1 MKKKLCPSGILGL
14 RLEAGCNGHQ
24 RGDTIR
30 SDRCSAHLQLGFHF
44 CAGRFWQMEIP
55 LRYFIKQTYTRS
67 IFGFFF
73 RWTGAIGV
81 DQKNRGSGLAA
92 FAADLL
98 RRNKDIVIMVPAEGT
113 RKRVERWRT
122 GFYRIALEANVPIA
136 LGYLDYEKKVAG
148 VTRLVHPTG
157 DFEKDMQLIEAF
169 YKEIHPKHPE
179 LYNAKIY

>member
-1 MKKKLCPSGILGL
+1 MKKHFARLVFWLFGWKLDVRDTKGAIPSVVIAAPHTSNWDFIFALG
-14 RLEAGCNGHQ
+14 A
-24 RGDTIR
+24 
-30 SDRCSAHLQLGFHF
+30 
-44 CAGRFWQMEIP
+44 FWQMEIP

-73 RWTGAIGV
+73 HWTGAIGV

-113 RKRVERWRT
+113 RKRVDRWRT
-122 GFYRIALEANVPIA
+122 GFYRISLEANVPIA
-136 LGYLDYEKKVAG
+136 LGYLDYKKKVAG